1 MTDNLNTNENL
12 IPYKEIAKKRALEY
26 YHANK
31 ATTSQKRKERYKQLS
46 PEDKKK
52 LLEYNRQWF
61 NNQTPKRQL
70 EFRKKSQEYNKNRY
84 DNLMVKV
91 H

>member
-26 YHANK
+26 YHTKK
-31 ATTSQKRKERYKQLS
+31 AAISQKRKERYKQLS

-61 NNQTPKRQL
+61 NNQNPKRQL
-70 EFRKKSQEYNKNRY
+70 ELLKKAQEYDKNRY

>member
-12 IPYKEIAKKRALEY
+12 IPYKEIAKKRAFEY

-31 ATTSQKRKERYKQLS
+31 AAISQKRKERYKQLS

-52 LLEYNRQWF
+52 LLEYDRQWL

-70 EFRKKSQEYNKNRY
+70 ELRKKAQEYNKTRY
-84 DNLMVKV
+84 DNVIVKV